1 MKPNFESIEWPLYES
16 PMKERNIDKFGERAD
31 MCECCGKTLLENE
44 ALMVHMNTRW
54 MAMDNSI
61 KTDLDAEKHG
71 FETQGYFYIGNS
83 CAKKMPSN
91 FLHHGIFES
100 DQLKLKLNKI

>member
-1 MKPNFESIEWPLYES
+1 MKANFESIEWPLYQS
-16 PMKERNIDKFGERAD
+16 PMKERNIEKFGERGD

-44 ALMVHMNTRW
+44 ALMVHMNTNW

-61 KTDLDAEKHG
+61 KTDTDAMEHG

-100 DQLKLKLNKI
+100 DQLNKI